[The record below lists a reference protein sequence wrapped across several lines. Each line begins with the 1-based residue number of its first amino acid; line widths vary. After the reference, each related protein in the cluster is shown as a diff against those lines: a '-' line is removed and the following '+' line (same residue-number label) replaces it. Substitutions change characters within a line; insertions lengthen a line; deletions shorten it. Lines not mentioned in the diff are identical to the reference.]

1 MSTQLSWPLQKN
13 IGIETKRKQY
23 LLFYILWHKKVV
35 IPGTLYLEM
44 MLLAEL
50 AFESMDVT
58 RNLCGFQ
65 TQAVLA
71 SFSLVVNGCITA

>member
-50 AFESMDVT
+50 GFESRDVT
-58 RNLCGFQ
+58 RNLWGFKPK
-65 TQAVLA
+65 L
-71 SFSLVVNGCITA
+71 S